1 MTKEEL
7 IHLTLRQLKESLKSS
22 PENFRL
28 EDPEFGVMGGSFPGP
43 TIVWQFKV
51 QLKDGQYIP
60 DPLNATRTIMVPHNK
75 LANTLS
81 CYIFFREMNTLT
93 ANITPDSQASIDLA
107 HFPILN
113 RTYRQF
119 ADIRKSLIKQKR
131 EKEFVEY
138 LQKLNNIFPSTHEDE
153 LFK

>member
-7 IHLTLRQLKESLKSS
+7 IHLTLKQLSESLKLS

-28 EDPEFGVMGGSFPGP
+28 EDPELGIMSGSFPGP

-51 QLKDGQYIP
+51 QLKDGQFIP
-60 DPLNATRTIMVPHNK
+60 DPLNATRTIMVCYNK
-75 LANTLS
+75 LANNLS
-81 CYIFFREMNTLT
+81 CYIFLREINSIS
-93 ANITPDSQASIDLA
+93 ANVTPDSQASIDLLN
-107 HFPILN
+107 FPILN

-119 ADIRKSLIKQKR
+119 QSIRKNLIQQKR
-131 EKEFVEY
+131 EKEYVDY
-138 LQKLNNIFPSTHEDE
+138 LRKLNNIFPATHEDE